1 MLTGYWN
8 DFLKFGG
15 LHQMRWR
22 GWNCLVKVL
31 KKRLMTQ
38 RGRNVR
44 MDLCHVLRKLAYCFP
59 RKSPEATLFTK
70 A

>member
-1 MLTGYWN
+1 
-8 DFLKFGG
+8 
-15 LHQMRWR
+15 MRWT